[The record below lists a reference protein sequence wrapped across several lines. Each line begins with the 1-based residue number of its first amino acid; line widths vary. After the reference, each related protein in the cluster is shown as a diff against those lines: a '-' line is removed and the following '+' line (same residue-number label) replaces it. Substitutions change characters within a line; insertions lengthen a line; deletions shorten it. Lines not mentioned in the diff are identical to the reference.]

1 MIELL
6 TEEQKLKGRKINLKK
21 DERLFLENQ
30 INNEVFFL
38 INGEII
44 ISSLDENGNEDIY
57 NHFYGGDIFCNNL
70 LFSDKNRYLG
80 DAVSLKNSVI
90 YAFSKEIILKIFQE
104 NVKFLEAFLKI
115 NANET
120 INSKLKIKLLAK
132 RNIKDR
138 IIYFLNINGGE
149 INMSI
154 NELAASL
161 IINRVCIS
169 RVISNL
175 IAQNIISKK
184 GKLIKLI
191 SSQ

>member
-57 NHFYGGDIFCNNL
+57 NHFYGGDIFGNNL

-80 DAVSLKNSVI
+80 DAVALKNSVI